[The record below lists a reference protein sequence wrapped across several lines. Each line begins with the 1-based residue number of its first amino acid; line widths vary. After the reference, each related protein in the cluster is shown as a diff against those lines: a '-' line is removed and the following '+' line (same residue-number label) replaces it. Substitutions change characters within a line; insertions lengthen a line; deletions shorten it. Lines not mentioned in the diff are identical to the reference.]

1 MEAFVDSSVLVA
13 ALQGD
18 DPRHKPSLAVVTAFS
33 RSKVCTAAHSLAE
46 VYATLTAYPGSRRL
60 TCQMALFYLADLRQ
74 KLTVV
79 SLDEEETWKSIE
91 ATAMLGLPSGVV
103 YDGLIAACAR
113 KAAAKTIYT
122 WNSKHF
128 ERLGPEIA
136 KRVKEPSH

>member
-1 MEAFVDSSVLVA
+1 
-13 ALQGD
+13 
-18 DPRHKPSLAVVTAFS
+18 
-33 RSKVCTAAHSLAE
+33 
-46 VYATLTAYPGSRRL
+46 
-60 TCQMALFYLADLRQ
+60 
-74 KLTVV
+74 
-79 SLDEEETWKSIE
+79 
-91 ATAMLGLPSGVV
+91 MLGLPSGVV